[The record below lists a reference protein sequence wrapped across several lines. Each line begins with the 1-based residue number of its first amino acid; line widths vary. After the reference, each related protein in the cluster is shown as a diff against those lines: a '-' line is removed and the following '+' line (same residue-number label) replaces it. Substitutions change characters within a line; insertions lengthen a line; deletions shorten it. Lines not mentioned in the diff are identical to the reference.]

1 RTVKDLL
8 SLTPELFSTITNGI
22 IDSVQRDSSQ
32 LLLLDEN
39 ITTPVSKDEIFE
51 VVSKDGVSEAAIIKW
66 IILESAR
73 QDGMSRKEINKLIQA
88 IVLETKASNTPENVA
103 NIFAQKEFKDFIA
116 DKEKVN
122 IVIIQTPF
130 SQTRAGATLN
140 KFLHKESASSEVQ
153 NKQFNI
159 YNMSF
164 DIDSLYYHYKN
175 TAALT
180 LSLGEWTRLI
190 AYSLKGDVIPIIDSE
205 EGLNAIPLEIL
216 INIVSLL
223 PTLNDKEKANL
234 LKIFKDVAK
243 QNPAFSSYETLLPLL
258 QEQITDDSRFLLIS
272 DFFVK
277 YLYSDTTE
285 QRLLEKTWES
295 MQSKDILPDIVA
307 QEQIIIN
314 ERVENTQKILSAA

>member
-1 RTVKDLL
+1 
-8 SLTPELFSTITNGI
+8 
-22 IDSVQRDSSQ
+22 
-32 LLLLDEN
+32 
-39 ITTPVSKDEIFE
+39 
-51 VVSKDGVSEAAIIKW
+51 
-66 IILESAR
+66 
-73 QDGMSRKEINKLIQA
+73 
-88 IVLETKASNTPENVA
+88 
-103 NIFAQKEFKDFIA
+103 
-116 DKEKVN
+116 
-122 IVIIQTPF
+122 
-130 SQTRAGATLN
+130 
-140 KFLHKESASSEVQ
+140 
-153 NKQFNI
+153 
-159 YNMSF
+159 MSF

-223 PTLNDKEKANL
+223 QTLNDKEKANL